1 MLLIDIDSLSIPAYS
16 RFLNPLDPWLLHY
29 TLTAA
34 QARVQVEMP
43 AAAARQQSLT
53 ESENGSE
60 QRVRSKA
67 ARRVVRKDNT
77 PQLGADYVST
87 LLLHPRI

>member
-1 MLLIDIDSLSIPAYS
+1 MCSLSSLSVDIFLIVDLDSLWLPASIFDSLIP
-16 RFLNPLDPWLLHY
+16 RPL
-29 TLTAA
+29 TLTQYLTAV

-60 QRVRSKA
+60 QRVRGKA
-67 ARRVVRKDNT
+67 ARRVVRKDST
-77 PQLGADYVST
+77 PQLGA
-87 LLLHPRI
+87 H